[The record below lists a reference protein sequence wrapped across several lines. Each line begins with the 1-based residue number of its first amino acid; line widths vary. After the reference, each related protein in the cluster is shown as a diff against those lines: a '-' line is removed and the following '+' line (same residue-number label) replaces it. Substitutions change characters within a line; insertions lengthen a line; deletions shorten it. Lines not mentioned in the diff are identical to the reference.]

1 MESQQIL
8 VVLHVDSHWAAGSVG
23 ELEVEAVWVET
34 LVGVLLHIVLIVY
47 QIALYG
53 VVLQVMVFTSIF
65 AAQEAAAAQAFMV
78 KALMD
83 GFHLIQNGL
92 EVDVQVVTVALE
104 VMAVALV
111 HRWQQVAPVENMEV
125 AVGFQVSECIVVH
138 TMAKRLA
145 IKQVQAV

>member
-1 MESQQIL
+1 VHLLVESQQIL
-8 VVLHVDSHWAAGSVG
+8 IVLHVGTHRVVGPLG
-23 ELEVEAVWVET
+23 ELEVEAVRVET
-34 LVGVLLHIVLIVY
+34 LVGVRRHIVVIVY

-83 GFHLIQNGL
+83 GLHLIRNGL
-92 EVDVQVVTVALE
+92 EVDVQVVMVALE

-111 HRWQQVAPVENMEV
+111 HRWQQVAPVENMELP
-125 AVGFQVSECIVVH
+125 VGIQVSECIVVH
-138 TMAKRLA
+138 IMAKRLV
-145 IKQVQAV
+145 I